1 MLLKFNLNSQIKMIK
16 KILIFFAAI
25 FLFINISAQNTSGSD
40 KDQVFSKKGR
50 AILPVAGEFG
60 IGLNALPFIDLFG
73 NLVKFNSTSKFVN
86 PLSFEA
92 PDGQQL
98 FLKYFKNA
106 NTAYRARFG
115 FANHYTTET
124 FPVIDDSN
132 AGLTT
137 IDKRSEN
144 YTTVSVSL
152 GLEKR
157 KGLGRIQ
164 GLFGIE
170 LNLLYQNG
178 TPDLMNYKY
187 TYANAISAVNTAP
200 STALF
205 VDGAPRPLFE
215 KTYASIG
222 IGTTGFFGLEFFLAP
237 KISVGGEMGLKIMYI
252 NHTKSKTK
260 TEAWDAA
267 DGFVLQSQTTIDKG
281 GEFNADINFNSN
293 GVLFLMFYF

>member
-1 MLLKFNLNSQIKMIK
+1 MIRRIIFPGLFLL
-16 KILIFFAAI
+16 
-25 FLFINISAQNTSGSD
+25 LFVDISAQQTGNEQAG
-40 KDQVFSKKGR
+40 QLFSKKGK

-73 NLVKFNSTSKFVN
+73 NLIKINSSNKFVN

-98 FLKYFKNA
+98 FLKYFKNSK
-106 NTAYRARFG
+106 TAYRARIG
-115 FANHYTTET
+115 LGYHYNTET
-124 FPVIDDSN
+124 FPVNDDSN

-137 IDKRSEN
+137 VDKRTEN
-144 YTTVSVSL
+144 YTTFSTSI

-164 GLFGIE
+164 GIFGAE
-170 LNLLYQNG
+170 LNILFQNG

-187 TYANAISAVNTAP
+187 SYANPISSGNTSP

-205 VDGAPRPLFE
+205 VDGTPRPLFE
-215 KTYASIG
+215 KTFTSFG
-222 IGTTGFFGLEFFLAP
+222 IGATGFFGLEYFIAP
-237 KISVGGEMGLKIMYI
+237 KISVGGEMGLRIMYI
-252 NHTKSKTK
+252 NNSKSKTK
-260 TEAWDAA
+260 TEVWDPQAGY
-267 DGFVLQSQTTIDKG
+267 DFVSQTAIDKG
-281 GEFNADINFNSN
+281 GEFDASINFNSN